1 MRPWSHGPL
10 RRPWDQRPIHN
21 RPAPWK
27 NECPVFSKTRGRP
40 SMRTLALLCLVAV
53 TSVYAQS
60 TQPPAAPPQESQP
73 PAASAPPAPAEPA
86 TVEQTASPE
95 IVGQL
100 VKDLAITPKQAQGA
114 AGTLFGLAKS
124 KLSVDDF
131 AKVAGAV
138 PNMDGLLKAAA
149 PLAGAKSPA
158 SDILAGVSGAGGLGA
173 VAGVAGPLMK
183 LGLKPDTIA
192 KLAPSLVKA
201 VQSKVGAEVAGLLA
215 GAFK

>member
-40 SMRTLALLCLVAV
+40 SMRTLALLCFVAV

-138 PNMDGLLKAAA
+138 PNMDGLLKAAPVSDGKSSA
-149 PLAGAKSPA
+149 LDLLTGAAGS
-158 SDILAGVSGAGGLGA
+158 AGGLGA
-173 VAGVAGPLMK
+173 VASVAGPLMK
-183 LGLKPDTIA
+183 LGLKPEMIA

-201 VQSKVGAEVAGLLA
+201 
-215 GAFK
+215 